1 MSKSTSPKTT
11 ERGSH
16 QPTTTESETTAA
28 DSTQTSGRIVHDDRG
43 NAVWKWGGD
52 AARSD
57 STSRVLKRLDVPD
70 LELEGHEKPAQRQGK
85 KQATAKDSPAAKE
98 YSAPKGRARA
108 PVVDEGGGYN
118 PYDVSR
124 PVKTQTAPRKPTPPK
139 GSGRR

>member
-11 ERGSH
+11 EHGSH
-16 QPTTTESETTAA
+16 QPTATGSETTAA
-28 DSTQTSGRIVHDDRG
+28 DSTQTTGRIVHDDRG

-57 STSRVLKRLDVPD
+57 STSRVLKRLEVPD
-70 LELEGHEKPAQRQGK
+70 LELEGHEKPAHRQGK
-85 KQATAKDSPAAKE
+85 GQATPKDSPVAKE
-98 YSAPKGRARA
+98 YGALKGRARG

-118 PYDVSR
+118 PYDVTR
-124 PVKTQTAPRKPTPPK
+124 PVKTPTAPGRPLTPK